1 MRKWRKCVPIGSRVA
16 SFCVTKVAS
25 TTTLVFKTMVLV
37 IMFSLSNN
45 TKKYVINSA
54 AAVTFENWTNNNPL
68 TDWLIVEI
76 LYNILLQTVLPTL
89 RSNLNV
95 STNSALKITSD
106 DIARYSSLYKISEC
120 LCLLTSGK
128 NVLKI
133 TFNRCNRKQ
142 T

>member
-54 AAVTFENWTNNNPL
+54 AAVTFENLTTNNNPL

-76 LYNILLQTVLPTL
+76 LCNIVSVSDSLHSTANSVANSFIFVFKELVAFP
-89 RSNLNV
+89 NLNV
-95 STNSALKITSD
+95 STNLPLKIHFD
-106 DIARYSSLYKISEC
+106 DIARYCSLYKISEC
-120 LCLLTSGK
+120 YV
-128 NVLKI
+128 N
-133 TFNRCNRKQ
+133 
-142 T
+142 

>member
-54 AAVTFENWTNNNPL
+54 AAVTFENLTTNNNPL

-76 LYNILLQTVLPTL
+76 LCNIVSVSDSLHFTSNSVASSSIFVFKELAFL
-89 RSNLNV
+89 NLNV
-95 STNSALKITSD
+95 STNLPLKIHFD

-120 LCLLTSGK
+120 Y
-128 NVLKI
+128 VY
-133 TFNRCNRKQ
+133 
-142 T
+142 